1 MTPLLVVTEAFMVIP
16 TQLSHK
22 VIILGRS
29 IGPAPATARAPT
41 VIVTRFNNLAKNVGV
56 FLETIADEI
65 IDAELGDFCWDAR
78 IAELHLGVIESID
91 DDETEVR
98 AEVRILGYFRGQ
110 YLVATCIVDGEHRL
124 QWMPKVRHYDGL
136 SEAENAFLDAN

>member
-1 MTPLLVVTEAFMVIP
+1 MTFSTTHLHAQMDRFPQFLNTI
-16 TQLSHK
+16 
-22 VIILGRS
+22 
-29 IGPAPATARAPT
+29 RAEFPDDC
-41 VIVTRFNNLAKNVGV
+41 
-56 FLETIADEI
+56 ETIADEI

-78 IAELHLGVIESID
+78 IAERHLGVIESID
-91 DDETEVR
+91 DDETEAR

-136 SEAENAFLDAN
+136 AEAENAFLDAC

>member
-1 MTPLLVVTEAFMVIP
+1 MTFSTTHLHAQMDRFPQFLN
-16 TQLSHK
+16 
-22 VIILGRS
+22 S
-29 IGPAPATARAPT
+29 IRAEFPDDC
-41 VIVTRFNNLAKNVGV
+41 
-56 FLETIADEI
+56 ETIADEI

-78 IAELHLGVIESID
+78 IAEQHLGVIESID
-91 DDETEVR
+91 DDETEAR

-136 SEAENAFLDAN
+136 AEAENAFLDAC